1 MNSQYT
7 GKQIQMTHT
16 REKQPNSLII
26 EETQI
31 QRYFFLTYRIGKDL
45 KNNWQHP
52 ALVRIGGDRQLHL
65 AGR

>member
-45 KNNWQHP
+45 KNN
-52 ALVRIGGDRQLHL
+52 
-65 AGR
+65 